1 MRISSLKG
9 QFLIG
14 SLIAVFTVFG
24 ILFVG
29 TGIRLQHYFQAQ
41 LSSHAQDTATSL
53 AVAVNSALRQQDTI
67 LLESTVQA
75 VFDSG
80 YYKRIAVLNTA
91 GKTIIEKSLPPTN
104 GDVPAWLPEIVKL
117 DTPLR
122 SAFVTSGW
130 KQSGAVEVTSQPAF
144 AYRELWQLMLDAIL
158 WLSAAILFTM
168 LLMASL
174 VRSVLRPLVKIEK
187 AALAVSRR
195 HFPTIAPVPRAR
207 ELGRVVEAFNT
218 LSSSVRLMLGEAEN
232 LAERFRKQT
241 LTDALTGTGNRR
253 SLNANIELLLESPQ
267 GEYALALLQI
277 EGLVKLNN
285 MIGHEQGDKFVRAL
299 ADALAEVPRLSFIA
313 RVRGTTFAL
322 LLDFTSESTLK
333 GKLDAIC
340 LRLENVCRNFGL
352 THEGRCAAGAVRLF
366 PTDTASQAL
375 AKVDEALARSHKFGS
390 SVVDGAQSIG
400 MPSGQWKEYLQEAIS
415 ANRFRLY
422 VQPVIGYV
430 GDIQPESAQLLHFE
444 AYSRLI
450 YSDGELIKAARFM
463 PMAIRHN
470 LAADIDRLCLRK
482 LLQHM
487 KAGNTA
493 GKRYAFNISNEVLR
507 DPAFPEWLS
516 NELHSSAVAK
526 CDLILEVSESILLAS
541 PQEAGLFS
549 EALLVHGL
557 SFGID
562 QFGLQKATVTELAK
576 LQPVYFK
583 LATDLTRHCA
593 DVEEYGEYIAW
604 LVKTAEILGIPVI
617 ATCVE
622 KVEWRERLVRA
633 GVSGFQG
640 QLIGPVVSLDN
651 PDDIE
656 PNAA

>member
-1 MRISSLKG
+1 MSLKN

-14 SLIAVFTVFG
+14 SLIAVLTVFAL
-24 ILFVG
+24 LFVG

-53 AVAVNSALRQQDTI
+53 AVAVNSALRQQDMT
-67 LLESTVQA
+67 LLDTTVQA

-80 YYKRIAVLNTA
+80 YYKRIAVLDTT
-91 GKTIIEKSLPPTN
+91 GKKVIEKQQPPAN
-104 GDVPAWLPEIVKL
+104 GNVPGWLPEIVKL

-130 KQSGAVEVTSQPAF
+130 KQAGVVEVTSQPDF
-144 AYRELWQLMLDAIL
+144 AYRELWQLMQDATI
-158 WLSAAILFTM
+158 WLLAAILITM
-168 LLMASL
+168 LLMATL
-174 VRSVLRPLVKIEK
+174 VRSILRPLVKIEK
-187 AALAVSRR
+187 AALAVSTKQ
-195 HFPTIAPVPRAR
+195 FPTIVPIPRTR
-207 ELGRVVEAFNT
+207 ELGRVVEAFNS
-218 LSSSVRLMLGEAEN
+218 LSSSVRMMLGEAEN

-241 LTDALTGTGNRR
+241 LIDTLTGLGNRR
-253 SLNANIELLLESPQ
+253 SLNANIEMLQESPQ

-277 EGLVKLNN
+277 EGLAKLNSLV
-285 MIGHEQGDKFVRAL
+285 GHEQGDWFVRAL

-322 LLDFTSESTLK
+322 LLDFTSESALK

-340 LRLENVCRNFGL
+340 LRLESVCQNFGL
-352 THEGRCAAGAVRLF
+352 TGEGRCAAGAVRLF
-366 PTDTASQAL
+366 HSDTASRAL
-375 AKVDEALARSHKFGS
+375 TKVDEALARSHKFGS
-390 SVVDGAQSIG
+390 SVIDCAQSTG
-400 MPSGQWKEYLQEAIS
+400 MPSGQWKEYLQKAIS
-415 ANRFRLY
+415 TDRFRLY
-422 VQPVIGYV
+422 VQPVVGYA
-430 GDIQPESAQLLHFE
+430 GDQQPESAQLLHFE
-444 AYSRLI
+444 AYSRLV
-450 YSDGELIKAARFM
+450 YSDGKLIKAARFM
-463 PMAIRHN
+463 PIAIRHN

-487 KAGNTA
+487 KTGSATGN
-493 GKRYAFNISNEVLR
+493 RYAFNISHEILR
-507 DPAFPEWLS
+507 DPAFPAWLS
-516 NELHSSAVAK
+516 DELHSSAVSK
-526 CDLILEVSESILLAS
+526 SNLILEVSESILLAS

-562 QFGLQKATVTELAK
+562 QFGLQKATVTELAR

-583 LATDLTRHCA
+583 LATDLTRNCV
-593 DVEEYGEYIAW
+593 DVAEYGEYIAW
-604 LVKTAEILGIPVI
+604 LVKTSEILGIPVI

-622 KVEWRERLVRA
+622 KEAWHERLIKA

-640 QLIGPVVSLDN
+640 QLIGPVVSLEN

-656 PNAA
+656 QD